1 MPDVAGLVG
10 AALVTR
16 AGSVR
21 AELAAGPAEVEAGLP
36 NSAGTRF
43 QLCSI
48 SKQFTAAAVLLL
60 AEDGRLD
67 LHEPVTRWLPG
78 APPPWRQ
85 VTLHHVL
92 SHTAGIPHWNQ
103 APGLDPSQP
112 VPPAD
117 RLAAIT
123 AAPLR
128 TAPGEGWHY
137 SSPGFILAGQIAER
151 AAGQPYPEF
160 VNTRI
165 LVPLGLTETTTGHG
179 PPGASPAPPG
189 AARGYAGG
197 QPVPSWDLTSMP
209 GTGDLWSTARDLTR
223 FVTALHTGQI
233 LSPAS
238 LGAMCTPHAPLD
250 DDDDESLI
258 TTGYGYGMFTG
269 TFAGQAARYHPGDN
283 PGYQSFAVW
292 LPDRSASIVILA
304 NDEAVDMTMLV
315 RKLLPLTAEAD
326 LNNSVF

>member
-21 AELAAGPAEVEAGLP
+21 AELAAGLAEVDAGLP
-36 NSAGTRF
+36 NSAATCF

-60 AEDGRLD
+60 AEDDPLAARC
-67 LHEPVTRWLPG
+67 PV
-78 APPPWRQ
+78 PWRQ

-112 VPPAD
+112 VPLVD

-151 AAGQPYPEF
+151 AAGQPYPEL
-160 VNTRI
+160 VNERI
-165 LVPLGLTETTTGHG
+165 LVPLGLTGTTAGH
-179 PPGASPAPPG
+179 APAG
-189 AARGYAGG
+189 AARGYSGG

-223 FVTALHTGQI
+223 FVTALHTGQLI
-233 LSPAS
+233 SPAS
-238 LGAMCTPHAPLD
+238 LGAMCTPHAPLH
-250 DDDDESLI
+250 DDDENLI

-292 LPDRSASIVILA
+292 LPDRLASIVILA
-304 NDEAVDMTMLV
+304 NDEAVDMTTLV
-315 RKLLPLTAEAD
+315 SKLLPLTAEPI
-326 LNNSVF
+326 